1 MNRLWSARRFTRT
14 YLTKLPARCVERN
27 CQELLPVW
35 RIVPDQH
42 QETQGCHCLP
52 PSKCP
57 AFRKLVEEKKFD
69 ELHEELHTKQKRCG
83 FENMEIHLCCPQNG
97 TEEAAKPIKDEGD
110 LNEDGQN
117 KICMKDDEDLM
128 ATESY
133 ECGMPELSL
142 RIVGG
147 EDAESHEWP
156 WAAAIAYNI
165 PDLDEPDY
173 QCTGFLIHEQYV
185 MTAAHCVGDANGTL
199 VDNFAH
205 VFLGHADLSDPCG
218 VEVKIE
224 SAIQHPDYTFDPVL
238 VPVNDIALLKLV
250 RPVEI
255 GPTINTLCLPSP
267 DEELDEVYEPY
278 VVGWGLTDVE
288 NGILPNVLQ
297 ELELRIVPNDN
308 CTEAYREIL
317 RQEGNETLA
326 STFSILESHI
336 CAEGLSFGKDSC
348 NGDSGGPV
356 MSLNL
361 QFQHVARGVVSFG
374 GDKCDSGFP
383 ALYTRVSKYLG
394 WIDSVI
400 NGQ

>member
-1 MNRLWSARRFTRT
+1 
-14 YLTKLPARCVERN
+14 
-27 CQELLPVW
+27 
-35 RIVPDQH
+35 
-42 QETQGCHCLP
+42 
-52 PSKCP
+52 
-57 AFRKLVEEKKFD
+57 
-69 ELHEELHTKQKRCG
+69 
-83 FENMEIHLCCPQNG
+83 
-97 TEEAAKPIKDEGD
+97 
-110 LNEDGQN
+110 
-117 KICMKDDEDLM
+117 
-128 ATESY
+128 
-133 ECGMPELSL
+133 
-142 RIVGG
+142 
-147 EDAESHEWP
+147 
-156 WAAAIAYNI
+156 
-165 PDLDEPDY
+165 
-173 QCTGFLIHEQYV
+173 